1 MVQIVESVV
10 STVTKFINAYG
21 AKVVIGVAVFVG
33 VGIVLTV
40 LRRVVLGRG
49 SDSV

>member
-1 MVQIVESVV
+1 M
-10 STVTKFINAYG
+10 
-21 AKVVIGVAVFVG
+21 KVVIGVALAVG

-49 SDSV
+49 SHQV